1 MNLHVTF
8 EEFNGIIHVYETNKD
23 GGGRYQLG
31 NIIYNPRGTGYYT
44 YHEVCTVGLELYQ
57 LQQITAKIQELKAEL
72 ESK

>member
-31 NIIYNPRGTGYYT
+31 AQATIHIMKCVP
-44 YHEVCTVGLELYQ
+44 
-57 LQQITAKIQELKAEL
+57 
-72 ESK
+72 